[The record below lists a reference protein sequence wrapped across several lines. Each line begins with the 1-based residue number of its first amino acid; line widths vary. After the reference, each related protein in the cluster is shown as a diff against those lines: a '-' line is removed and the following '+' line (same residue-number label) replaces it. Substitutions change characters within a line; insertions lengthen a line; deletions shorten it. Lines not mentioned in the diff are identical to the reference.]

1 LITLSG
7 LDLAGQSDLL
17 VYRCRANETTS
28 LLKQPSYHL
37 VTEETT
43 QMVENDENRPLKDF
57 AASKAIGIQLGY
69 MVPNVAANNFKLN
82 PALLNILS

>member
-17 VYRCRANETTS
+17 VYRRRAKETTS
-28 LLKQPSYHL
+28 LLEQPSYHL
-37 VTEETT
+37 VTEETA

-57 AASKAIGIQLGY
+57 AASKAIGLGY
-69 MVPNVAANNFKLN
+69 TMPNVAANNFKLK
-82 PALLNILS
+82 PALLNILF